1 MTNQRWGIRE
11 RDGRRKGGEGRE
23 WNEGGEGRGWDE
35 EGEGREWEKEVRERD
50 GMKGLRKGKGKGVGG
65 ERMWKKW
72 LMGKRRG

>member
-11 RDGRRKGGEGRE
+11 RDGGRKGGEGR
-23 WNEGGEGRGWDE
+23 G
-35 EGEGREWEKEVRERD
+35 WEKGSEGKGWEK
-50 GMKGLRKGKGKGVGG
+50 GSEGKGWEKGLRKGRGKGVGG